1 MTEQNGSKFHFEKT
15 INIGHIIT
23 TATLIVA
30 VTIYVMKIETRLEVV
45 EVTQRGITVR
55 IDREAGRTEAALA
68 KIERY
73 LQRIEDKLD
82 RKADRR

>member
-1 MTEQNGSKFHFEKT
+1 MADQDGSKFHFEKT
-15 INIGHIIT
+15 LNIGHVLT
-23 TATLIVA
+23 TVALIVT

-45 EVTQRGITVR
+45 EVTQRSITVR
-55 IDREAGRTEAALA
+55 MDREAGRTEAALA

-82 RKADRR
+82 RKADRP

>member
-15 INIGHIIT
+15 LNIGHVLT
-23 TATLIVA
+23 TVALIVT

-45 EVTQRGITVR
+45 EVTQRSITVR
-55 IDREAGRTEAALA
+55 MDREAGRTEAALA